1 VPAADLSPLFQPLAL
16 GGTELPNRV
25 MTSAMTLQYGEG
37 GFVSDRHLAIY
48 EERARGGV
56 GLMFSEQLTAS
67 PLSPSPFPN
76 EIRAWDERQVERFA
90 ALAERLAP
98 YESRFFAQLFCGGV
112 SGSSTAG
119 LGGWS
124 PVRGPSRIGAPGGE
138 TPLPLSAGE
147 IEAIAADFAR
157 SARHVKEGGLDGVE
171 IHGAHGWLVG
181 QFLSPFYNRREDAYG
196 GSVENR
202 CRFAL
207 EVGRAMRATVG
218 TDFPLGIAL
227 TYDEMIG
234 TDGIDEDDTLAQL
247 EVLADAAVFDFF
259 DLSIGA
265 PHSVHFTI
273 APMAVP
279 EGFSLDFAARARAVV
294 AGRAAVFAAGRVVDP
309 HMAAAAVRD
318 GAVDVVAMSRAH
330 LADPHLV
337 RKAREG
343 RTNEIRRCAG
353 ANVCVGRA
361 KSGEPVACVLT
372 PATGRELEGRRH
384 DPTASAALRPSG
396 QSPAA
401 EPPRDPAPSDSQVG
415 SRPVADPSSLATAA
429 PRPAPSPLG
438 AAVPPGASRRVLVV
452 GAGPAGLRAG
462 AVLAA
467 RGHEVTVHERRDRAG
482 GHLADLATLP
492 TREGWAKAVEDL
504 LAELARSGAALRL
517 GTEVDRA
524 LVDRESPDLV
534 LLATGAE
541 WESTG
546 ATAAVP
552 GGVDGVAPSSRI
564 ARVSRQAPEADP
576 DAVEPFR
583 LTGAERLHTA
593 DAAPRLLGLDAAI
606 EAARV
611 DPSRLGASLLVA
623 DDSGTYAPLGLAEA
637 LAAAG
642 ATVRFVTARDEIG
655 AEPAFHLELPHLLPR
670 LRALGVDLATGRAV
684 TRVDDD
690 VVEVADLWGGPAERI
705 TDVDTVVFALRR
717 APRDGLA
724 PELADAAP
732 ELLTIGDALAPR
744 PTAAAIEEA
753 ERVALTI

>member
-16 GGTELPNRV
+16 AGTEVPNRV
-25 MTSAMTLQYGEG
+25 MTSAMTLQYGDG
-37 GFVSDRHLAIY
+37 GFISDRHLAIY
-48 EERARGGV
+48 EQRARGGV

-67 PLSPSPFPN
+67 PISRSPFPN
-76 EIRAWDERQVERFA
+76 EIRAYDEGQVERFA

-119 LGGWS
+119 LSGWR
-124 PVRGPSRIGAPGGE
+124 PVRGPSAIGAPGGE
-138 TPLPLSAGE
+138 TPRPLSVGE
-147 IEAIAADFAR
+147 IEAIVADFAR

-171 IHGAHGWLVG
+171 IHGAHGWLVC
-181 QFLSPFYNRREDAYG
+181 QFLSPFYNRREDQYG

-207 EVGRAMRATVG
+207 EIGRAIRAEVG
-218 TDFPLGIAL
+218 PDFPLGIAL

-234 TDGIDEDDTLAQL
+234 DEGITEADTLAQL
-247 EVLADAAVFDFF
+247 EVLCAAGVFDFF
-259 DLSIGA
+259 DLSVGA

-279 EGFSLDFAARARAVV
+279 EGFSLDFAARAREAV

-309 HMAAAAVRD
+309 RMAAAAVRD
-318 GAVDVVAMSRAH
+318 GAVDMVAMSRAH

-343 RTNEIRRCAG
+343 RLAEIRRCAG

-361 KSGEPVACVLT
+361 KAGEPVACVLS
-372 PATGRELEGRRH
+372 PGTGRELEGWPYDPSADLPWHAADDSSLGPAGPPPPAAELAGSLSH
-384 DPTASAALRPSG
+384 DADRPTLRFA
-396 QSPAA
+396 SPAA
-401 EPPRDPAPSDSQVG
+401 P
-415 SRPVADPSSLATAA
+415 
-429 PRPAPSPLG
+429 
-438 AAVPPGASRRVLVV
+438 RRVLVV

-462 AVLAA
+462 AIAAA
-467 RGHEVTVHERRDRAG
+467 RGHEVTVFERRDRAG

-492 TREGWAKAVEDL
+492 TREGWGRAVEDL

-524 LVDRESPDLV
+524 LVEAESPDLV

-541 WESTG
+541 WENTG
-546 ATAAVP
+546 ASPAVP
-552 GGVDGVAPSSRI
+552 AGIP
-564 ARVSRQAPEADP
+564 RV
-576 DAVEPFR
+576 VPFR
-583 LTGAERLHTA
+583 PDEAESHHT
-593 DAAPRLLGLDAAI
+593 PRLLGLDAAI
-606 EAARV
+606 GAARV
-611 DPSRLGASLLVA
+611 DPSRLGRSVLIA
-623 DDSGTYAPLGLAEA
+623 DDTGTYAPLGLAEA
-637 LAAAG
+637 LAGTG
-642 ATVRFVTARDEIG
+642 ATVRFLTARNEIG

-670 LRALGVDLATGRAV
+670 LRALGVDLAMGRAV
-684 TRVDDD
+684 TAVDDD
-690 VVEVADLWGGPAERI
+690 GVEVTDLWGGPAERVA
-705 TDVDTVVFALRR
+705 DVDTVVLALRR
-717 APRDGLA
+717 RSRDGLA
-724 PELADAAP
+724 AALAGTGP

>member
-1 VPAADLSPLFQPLAL
+1 VPAADLSPLFRPLAL
-16 GGTELPNRV
+16 AGTEVPNRV
-25 MTSAMTLQYGEG
+25 MTSAMTLQYGDG
-37 GFVSDRHLAIY
+37 GFISDRHLAIY

-67 PLSPSPFPN
+67 PLSPSPFPS
-76 EIRAWDERQVERFA
+76 EIRAYDEGQVERFA

-98 YESRFFAQLFCGGV
+98 YESRFLAQLFCGGV

-119 LGGWS
+119 LSGWR
-124 PVRGPSRIGAPGGE
+124 PVRGPSAIGAPGGE
-138 TPLPLSAGE
+138 TPLPLSVGE
-147 IEAIAADFAR
+147 IEAIVADFAR

-171 IHGAHGWLVG
+171 IHGAHGWLVC

-202 CRFAL
+202 CRLAMEIGRAIRA
-207 EVGRAMRATVG
+207 EVGA
-218 TDFPLGIAL
+218 DFPVGIAL

-234 TDGIDEDDTLAQL
+234 GDGISEADTLAQL
-247 EVLADAAVFDFF
+247 EVLCAAGVFDFF

-279 EGFSLDFAARARAVV
+279 EGFSLDFAARAREVV
-294 AGRAAVFAAGRVVDP
+294 DGRAAVFAAGRVVDP
-309 HMAAAAVRD
+309 RMAAAAVRD
-318 GAVDVVAMSRAH
+318 GAVDMVAMSRAH

-343 RTNEIRRCAG
+343 RLAEIRRCAG

-361 KSGEPVACVLT
+361 KAGEPVACVLS
-372 PATGRELEGRRH
+372 PATGRELEGW
-384 DPTASAALRPSG
+384 PY
-396 QSPAA
+396 
-401 EPPRDPAPSDSQVG
+401 
-415 SRPVADPSSLATAA
+415 DPSSPTADGA
-429 PRPAPSPLG
+429 SPSSIAAETPAHG
-438 AAVPPGASRRVLVV
+438 DAVRSASSDSRRVLVV

-467 RGHEVTVHERRDRAG
+467 RGHEVTVFERRDRAG
-482 GHLADLATLP
+482 GHLADLASLP
-492 TREGWAKAVEDL
+492 TREGWGRAVEDL
-504 LAELARSGAALRL
+504 LAELARAGAALRL

-524 LVDRESPDLV
+524 LVEAESPDLV

-541 WESTG
+541 WEDTG
-546 ATAAVP
+546 ASPAVP
-552 GGVDGVAPSSRI
+552 AGVVLSSRI
-564 ARVSRQAPEADP
+564 ARASHHGP
-576 DAVEPFR
+576 
-583 LTGAERLHTA
+583 G
-593 DAAPRLLGLDAAI
+593 LLGLDAAI
-606 EAARV
+606 ETARV
-611 DPSRLGASLLVA
+611 DPSRLGRSVLIA
-623 DDSGTYAPLGLAEA
+623 DDAGTYAPLGLAEA
-637 LAAAG
+637 LAGAG
-642 ATVRFVTARDEIG
+642 ATVRFLTARDQIG

-684 TRVDDD
+684 TSIDDG
-690 VVEVADLWGGPAERI
+690 VEVADLWGGPPELVA
-705 TDVDTVVFALRR
+705 DVDTVVFALRR
-717 APRDGLA
+717 RSRDGLA
-724 PELADAAP
+724 AELAGTGA

>member
-1 VPAADLSPLFQPLAL
+1 VTTSDLFPLFQPLPLA
-16 GGTELPNRV
+16 GTELPNRV
-25 MTSAMTLQYGEG
+25 MTSAMTLQYGVD
-37 GFVSDRHLAIY
+37 GFISDRHLAVY

-67 PLSPSPFPN
+67 PLSPSPFPS
-76 EIRAWDERQVERFA
+76 EIRAYDEGQVERFA

-119 LGGWS
+119 LAGWS
-124 PVRGPSRIGAPGGE
+124 PVRGPSNVGAPGGE
-138 TPLPLSAGE
+138 TPLPLGVGE
-147 IEAIAADFAR
+147 IDALVADFAR

-181 QFLSPFYNRREDAYG
+181 QFLSPFYNRREDEYG
-196 GSVENR
+196 GPVENR
-202 CRFAL
+202 CRFGL
-207 EVGRAMRATVG
+207 EVGRAIRAEVG
-218 TDFPLGIAL
+218 PDFPLGIAL

-234 TDGIDEDDTLAQL
+234 AQGIHEDDTLAQL
-247 EVLADAAVFDFF
+247 EVFLADGVFDFF
-259 DLSIGA
+259 DFSVGA

-279 EGFSLDFAARARAVV
+279 EGVSLDFAKRARDLV

-309 HMAAAAVRD
+309 RMAATAVRD
-318 GAVDVVAMSRAH
+318 GAVDVVAMSRAQ

-343 RTNEIRRCAG
+343 RPEQIRRCVG

-361 KSGEPVACVLT
+361 KAGEPVACVLS
-372 PATGRELEGRRH
+372 PSTGRELEGW
-384 DPTASAALRPSG
+384 
-396 QSPAA
+396 
-401 EPPRDPAPSDSQVG
+401 PRDPAASPTPSAS
-415 SRPVADPSSLATAA
+415 AA
-429 PRPAPSPLG
+429 PASPGDPLRS
-438 AAVPPGASRRVLVV
+438 ASPGRRRVLVV

-467 RGHEVTVHERRDRAG
+467 RGHEATVYERRDRPG

-492 TREGWAKAVEDL
+492 TRGGWGRAVEDL
-504 LAELARSGAALRL
+504 LAELARAGAALRL
-517 GTEVDRA
+517 GTEVDA
-524 LVDRESPDLV
+524 DLVSRESPDLV

-546 ATAAVP
+546 ATALVPTGIAGAVE
-552 GGVDGVAPSSRI
+552 PSSRI
-564 ARVSRQAPEADP
+564 AGASLHTDADP
-576 DAVEPFR
+576 A
-583 LTGAERLHTA
+583 G
-593 DAAPRLLGLDAAI
+593 PRLLPLDAAI

-611 DPSRLGASLLVA
+611 DPSRLGASVLIA
-623 DDSGTYAPLGLAEA
+623 DDTGTYAPLGLAEA
-637 LAAAG
+637 LASAG
-642 ATVRFVTARDEIG
+642 ANVRFVTARNEIG
-655 AEPAFHLELPHLLPR
+655 SEPAFHLELPHLMPR

-684 TRVDDD
+684 TAVDGDA
-690 VVEVADLWGGPAERI
+690 VVVDDLWGGPAERLAG
-705 TDVDTVVFALRR
+705 VDTVVLALRR
-717 APRDGLA
+717 RSRDGLA
-724 PELADAAP
+724 AELAATGI
-732 ELLTIGDALAPR
+732 ELQIIGDALAPR

>member
-1 VPAADLSPLFQPLAL
+1 MPAADLSPLFQPLAL
-16 GGTELPNRV
+16 AGAEIPNRV
-25 MTSAMTLQYGEG
+25 MTSAMTLQYGDG
-37 GFVSDRHLAIY
+37 GFISDRHLAIY

-67 PLSPSPFPN
+67 PISRSPFPS
-76 EIRAWDERQVERFA
+76 EIRAYDEAQVERFA

-119 LGGWS
+119 LSGWR
-124 PVRGPSRIGAPGGE
+124 PVRGPSAVGAPGGE
-138 TPLPLSAGE
+138 TPRPLSVGE
-147 IEAIAADFAR
+147 IGEIVADFVR

-171 IHGAHGWLVG
+171 IHGAHGWLIC

-207 EVGRAMRATVG
+207 EIGRAIRAEVG
-218 TDFPLGIAL
+218 PDFPLGISL

-234 TDGIDEDDTLAQL
+234 EDGITEADTLAQL
-247 EVLADAAVFDFF
+247 EVFCAAGVFDFF

-279 EGFSLDFAARARAVV
+279 EGFSLDFAGRAREVV
-294 AGRAAVFAAGRVVDP
+294 AGRAKVFAAGRVVDP
-309 HMAAAAVRD
+309 RMAAAAVRD
-318 GAVDVVAMSRAH
+318 GAVDMVAMSRAH

-343 RTNEIRRCAG
+343 RLEEVRRCAG

-361 KSGEPVACVLT
+361 KAGQPVACVLS
-372 PATGRELEGRRH
+372 PATGRELEVW
-384 DPTASAALRPSG
+384 PY
-396 QSPAA
+396 
-401 EPPRDPAPSDSQVG
+401 
-415 SRPVADPSSLATAA
+415 DPSESAE
-429 PRPAPSPLG
+429 
-438 AAVPPGASRRVLVV
+438 SRRVLVV

-462 AVLAA
+462 AVAAA
-467 RGHEVTVHERRDRAG
+467 RGHEVTVYERRDRAG

-492 TREGWAKAVEDL
+492 TREGWGRAVEDL

-524 LVDRESPDLV
+524 LIESESPDVV
-534 LLATGAE
+534 LLATGAA
-541 WESTG
+541 WEDTG
-546 ATAAVP
+546 ASPAVP
-552 GGVDGVAPSSRI
+552 QGIEGAVARAVEPSSRI
-564 ARVSRQAPEADP
+564 ARA
-576 DAVEPFR
+576 
-583 LTGAERLHTA
+583 TLHT
-593 DAAPRLLGLDAAI
+593 PRLLGLDAAI
-606 EAARV
+606 DVARV
-611 DPSRLGASLLVA
+611 DPSQLGASVVIA
-623 DDSGTYAPLGLAEA
+623 DDTGTYAPLGLAEA
-637 LAAAG
+637 LASAG
-642 ATVRFVTARDEIG
+642 ATVGFITARNEIG

-670 LRALGVDLATGRAV
+670 LRALGVDLTTGRAV
-684 TRVDDD
+684 TAVDADG
-690 VVEVADLWGGPAERI
+690 VEVTDLWGGPAERI
-705 TDVDTVVFALRR
+705 ADVDTVVLALRR
-717 APRDGLA
+717 RSRDGLVA
-724 PELADAAP
+724 ELADAGP

-744 PTAAAIEEA
+744 PTAAAFEEA